1 MIEKTKAFDQIQS
14 YDIISTAMEKKDPL
28 CLKVV
33 EKFADIFGT
42 ETGNLATKTLPRG
55 GIYLIGGVTA
65 GIKDYLMHDKT
76 FMNAFYDKGRMS
88 DHMRSIPVHLVNPD
102 IEVGLLGA

>member
-1 MIEKTKAFDQIQS
+1 
-14 YDIISTAMEKKDPL
+14 MEKQDPL

-42 ETGNLATKTLPRG
+42 ETGNLAVKTLPSG

-65 GIKDYLMHDKT
+65 GMKDYLINNPT

-88 DHMRSIPVHLVNPD
+88 DHMRTFPVHLVNPEM
-102 IEVGLLGA
+102 EVGLLGA

>member
-1 MIEKTKAFDQIQS
+1 MDKN
-14 YDIISTAMEKKDPL
+14 DPL

-33 EKFADIFGT
+33 EKFAEIFGT
-42 ETGNLATKTLPRG
+42 ETGNLAVKTLPSG

-65 GIKDYLMHDKT
+65 GMKKYLIENDT
-76 FMNAFYDKGRMS
+76 FMNAFYDKGRLA
-88 DHMRSIPVHLVNPD
+88 DYMRTFPVHLVNPD